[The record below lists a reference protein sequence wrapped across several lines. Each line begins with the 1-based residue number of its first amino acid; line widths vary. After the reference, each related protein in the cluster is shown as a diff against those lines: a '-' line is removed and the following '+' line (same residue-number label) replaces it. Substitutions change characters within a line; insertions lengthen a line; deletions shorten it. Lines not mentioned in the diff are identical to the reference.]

1 MRLQK
6 ILVIAN
12 LAKPQIEAALERVRT
27 WAAAKKISV
36 FVRAG
41 IDTSPLLERD
51 FDLVV
56 TLGGD
61 GTFLKGARIAAELD
75 LPIVG
80 INLGSLGFL
89 TSVGID
95 D

>member
-1 MRLQK
+1 MKLQK

-12 LAKPQIEAALERVRT
+12 LAKPQSEPAVERLRR
-27 WAAAKKISV
+27 WATAKDISIV
-36 FVRAG
+36 VRAG
-41 IDTSPLLERD
+41 IDSSPLWEKN

-56 TLGGD
+56 TFGWD
-61 GTFLKGARIAAELD
+61 GTFLKGARTAAELD

-95 D
+95 